1 MYDENDESDFKRYE
15 KMPIYQKAME
25 IVELVDSLSALIPE
39 DDPILK
45 EMKGFMMADACLI
58 PAKIAGAE
66 GGDLYDI
73 RMENATLI
81 RKAARELVVQTN
93 GLGIFG
99 FDEKDYFELLRS
111 EMEEFRVLF
120 VDWVNSFD
128 PWNSVGDD
136 WGLFN
141 PPGGRTE

>member
-1 MYDENDESDFKRYE
+1 MYDKNDETDFRKYE

-25 IVELVDSLSALIPE
+25 IVELVDSITALIPD

-58 PAKIAGAE
+58 PTKIAGAE

-73 RMENATLI
+73 RMENATLV
-81 RKAARELVVQTN
+81 RKAARELIVQTN
-93 GLGIFG
+93 GLGVFG
-99 FDEKDYFELLRS
+99 FEEKDYFELLRN

-120 VDWVNSFD
+120 VEWVNSFD

-141 PPGGRTE
+141 PPGAND